1 MIKFDCP
8 YYKKCGGCNLLEY
21 SYEEQLEIKKKEV
34 AALLSP
40 FCRLSNITGM
50 KEPFH
55 YRNKVHAVYTSD
67 KKGNI
72 TCGVYEE
79 NSHKVVPVEN
89 CLIENEKAG
98 EIIKTIKNMLPSF
111 KLRTFDEDTGRGFF
125 RHVLIR
131 VGHVTG
137 QIMVVL
143 VVADNVFPS
152 KNNFVK
158 ALRQKHPEIT
168 TIVMNVNN
176 KRTSMVLGDRENVL
190 YGKGY
195 IEDVLCGHTFRISA
209 SSFYQINSV
218 QTEILYNL
226 AIDFAGLT
234 GKERVIDAYCGI
246 GTIGITAAPKAKEV
260 IGVELNKAAVADA
273 KLNANANNINNIKF
287 FADDAGKYM
296 TAMAAKGE
304 HADVVFMDPPRSG
317 SSEEFIKSVA
327 KLAPERVVYISCGP
341 DTQARDLKLFKKLGY
356 TVKKAEAVDLFPG
369 TKHVETVVLLSK
381 GVVDKDNYRKVKVDF
396 SLEDMD

>member
-34 AALLSP
+34 AALLST

-111 KLRTFDEDTGRGFF
+111 KLKTFDEDTGRGFF

-273 KLNANANNINNIKF
+273 KLNAKANNINNIKF

-369 TKHVETVVLLSK
+369 TKHVETVCLLS
-381 GVVDKDNYRKVKVDF
+381 RKASV
-396 SLEDMD
+396 